1 MDPRST
7 GIPWPVGVCA
17 IGALVVVCGLSAV
30 DGALAAPEP
39 SMLRPDAP
47 PSGAVV
53 SPIPDHPIRSG
64 AGGDRSEAPATTPA
78 PRQTV
83 APPAA
88 PHPVARPH
96 AKPRVASATKRIA
109 LSSPP
114 PRSAK
119 EPSEIVLPRRGHL
132 PDSVRAFLAT
142 PIARV
147 TDRGPDRGITALA
160 GTFLALVALG
170 AGCLTVAVGRA
181 AQER

>member
-1 MDPRST
+1 
-7 GIPWPVGVCA
+7 
-17 IGALVVVCGLSAV
+17 
-30 DGALAAPEP
+30 
-39 SMLRPDAP
+39 MLRPDAP

-53 SPIPDHPIRSG
+53 SPIPDQPIRSG
-64 AGGDRSEAPATTPA
+64 AGGDGSEAPATTPA
-78 PRQTV
+78 LRQPV
-83 APPAA
+83 APAEA
-88 PHPVARPH
+88 SHPVARPH
-96 AKPRVASATKRIA
+96 AKPSGAAATKRIA

-114 PRSAK
+114 PRSAGK
-119 EPSEIVLPRRGHL
+119 PSEIVLPRRGHL

>member
-1 MDPRST
+1 M
-7 GIPWPVGVCA
+7 VA
-17 IGALVVVCGLSAV
+17 CGLSAV
-30 DGALAAPEP
+30 GGALAAPEP

-47 PSGAVV
+47 PSGAVA
-53 SPIPDHPIRSG
+53 SLTPDQPMRSAAVG
-64 AGGDRSEAPATTPA
+64 AGSETPATTPA

-88 PHPVARPH
+88 PHPVARAH
-96 AKPRVASATKRIA
+96 ATPRVASATKRIA
-109 LSSPP
+109 LASPP
-114 PRSAK
+114 PRNAK
-119 EPSEIVLPRRGHL
+119 EPSQIVLPQRGHV

>member
-1 MDPRST
+1 MDPRS
-7 GIPWPVGVCA
+7 GIPWQAVVCA

-30 DGALAAPEP
+30 GGAVAAPEP

-53 SPIPDHPIRSG
+53 SPIPDEPIRSG
-64 AGGDRSEAPATTPA
+64 EASDSSEAPATTPA
-78 PRQTV
+78 PRQPV
-83 APPAA
+83 APARA
-88 PHPVARPH
+88 RHPVAHTRAQH
-96 AKPRVASATKRIA
+96 TGASATKRVV

-114 PRSAK
+114 PVSARA
-119 EPSEIVLPRRGHL
+119 PSEIVLPRRGHL
-132 PDSVRAFLAT
+132 PDSVRAFLAS

>member
-7 GIPWPVGVCA
+7 GIPWPAVVCA

-30 DGALAAPEP
+30 GGALAAPEP

-53 SPIPDHPIRSG
+53 SPIPDQPIRSG
-64 AGGDRSEAPATTPA
+64 AGGDGSEAPATTPA
-78 PRQTV
+78 PRQPV
-83 APPAA
+83 APARA
-88 PHPVARPH
+88 PHPVAHPH
-96 AKPRVASATKRIA
+96 AKPRVH
-109 LSSPP
+109 P
-114 PRSAK
+114 PRNALRCLPRPHVSAK